1 MDNRYYFKK
10 ENLKDDIVTIDGQE
24 NIHLTKVRR
33 ASVGD
38 KIKAFCLD
46 GFDYELEI
54 DKMNKAETK
63 CLVKSKVP
71 NEANEKPNIIVYL
84 ASIKQDALKE
94 ALDNLTQLNA
104 KEIIIFESE
113 FTQVK
118 YSEDK
123 IDKLKTNLIQSA
135 KQCERA
141 DIPNIRVMKFRDM
154 LKDLERNSLNIFAYE
169 NAKDNFS
176 LIDLKN
182 EEKKDIGIIV
192 GGEGGFSLSEVD
204 VLDKLAN
211 RTSMGKTIL
220 RAPVAVSCMF
230 ASIASKLGHWGR

>member
-33 ASVGD
+33 ASLGEN
-38 KIKAFCLD
+38 IKAFCLD
-46 GFDYELEI
+46 GFDYELKI
-54 DKMNKAETK
+54 DKINKAETK
-63 CLVKSKVP
+63 CSIERKIL
-71 NEANEKPNIIVYL
+71 NEAREKPNIKVYL
-84 ASIKQDALKE
+84 ASIKQDAIKE

-104 KEIIIFESE
+104 KEIIIFESDY
-113 FTQVK
+113 TQAR

-123 IDKLKTNLIQSA
+123 LDKLKINLIQSA

-141 DIPNIRVMKFRDM
+141 DIPNIRVMKFKDM
-154 LKDLERNSLNIFAYE
+154 LKDLENNSLNVFAYE

-182 EEKKDIGIIV
+182 EPDKDIGIIV
-192 GGEGGFSLSEVD
+192 GGEGGFSVTEVD
-204 VLDKLAN
+204 MLDKLAK

-220 RAPVAVSCMF
+220 RAPVAVSCLF
-230 ASIASKLGHWGR
+230 ASIASKLGYWGR